1 MRGRSTSRG
10 IHQHDPKNQRDES
23 NKRLIMNLKTA
34 TLFTILMVSGT
45 ATSGLAQSTG
55 TVTLTIEGEE
65 WIIPISGESE
75 WYGGEKRPHISL
87 SARALD
93 DNGREE
99 LSMGLSFDAARWDAS
114 APEMTL
120 WRFEDGE
127 LVQHLRAY
135 QEEERGALTVTLD
148 SHELDGTT
156 LNLTGRLEGT
166 LGTSESRGRNI
177 DLSDGVPVVG
187 TFAVTLE

>member
-1 MRGRSTSRG
+1 
-10 IHQHDPKNQRDES
+10 
-23 NKRLIMNLKTA
+23 MNLKTA

-45 ATSGLAQSTG
+45 ATSGLAQSMG

-65 WIIPISGESE
+65 RSIPISGGSE
-75 WYGGEKRPHISL
+75 WYGGENRPYISL
-87 SARALD
+87 DARALD

-99 LSMGLSFDAARWDAS
+99 LVMGLGFDAPRWDAS

-127 LVQHLRAY
+127 LVQRLRAY

-148 SHELDGTT
+148 NHELDGTT
-156 LNLTGRLEGT
+156 LKLTGRLEGT
-166 LGTSESRGRNI
+166 LGTSENRGADI

-187 TFAVTLE
+187 TFSVTLEHLD

>member
-1 MRGRSTSRG
+1 
-10 IHQHDPKNQRDES
+10 
-23 NKRLIMNLKTA
+23 MNLKTA
-34 TLFTILMVSGT
+34 TLFTILMVSCT
-45 ATSGLAQSTG
+45 ATSGLAQSMG

-65 WIIPISGESE
+65 RSIPISGGSE
-75 WYGGEKRPHISL
+75 WYGGENRPHISL
-87 SARALD
+87 DARALD

-99 LSMGLSFDAARWDAS
+99 LVMGLGFDAPRWDAS

-127 LVQHLRAY
+127 LVQRLRAY

-148 SHELDGTT
+148 NHELDGTT
-156 LNLTGRLEGT
+156 LKLTGRLEGT
-166 LGTSESRGRNI
+166 LGTSENRGADI

-187 TFAVTLE
+187 TFSVTLEQLD

>member
-1 MRGRSTSRG
+1 
-10 IHQHDPKNQRDES
+10 
-23 NKRLIMNLKTA
+23 MNLKTA

-45 ATSGLAQSTG
+45 ATSGLAQSMG

-65 WIIPISGESE
+65 RSIPISGGSE
-75 WYGGEKRPHISL
+75 WYGGENRPYISL
-87 SARALD
+87 DARALD

-99 LSMGLSFDAARWDAS
+99 LVMGLGFDAPRWDAS

-127 LVQHLRAY
+127 LVQRLRAY

-148 SHELDGTT
+148 NHELDGTT
-156 LNLTGRLEGT
+156 LKLTGRLEGT
-166 LGTSESRGRNI
+166 LGTSENRGAEI
-177 DLSDGVPVVG
+177 DLSDGVHVVG
-187 TFAVTLE
+187 TFSVTLEQLD

>member
-1 MRGRSTSRG
+1 
-10 IHQHDPKNQRDES
+10 
-23 NKRLIMNLKTA
+23 MNLKTA

-45 ATSGLAQSTG
+45 AASGLAQSTG

-65 WIIPISGESE
+65 RIIPISGGSE
-75 WYGGEKRPHISL
+75 WYGGETRPYISL
-87 SARALD
+87 DARALD

-99 LSMGLSFDAARWDAS
+99 LVMGLGFDAPRWDAS

-127 LVQHLRAY
+127 LVQRLRAY

-148 SHELDGTT
+148 NHELDGTT
-156 LNLTGRLEGT
+156 LKLTGRLEGT
-166 LGTSESRGRNI
+166 LGTSENRGADI

-187 TFAVTLE
+187 TFSVTLEQLD